1 MLRGSYTARIDD
13 KGRLKIPAGFKRVLD
28 EQYHSQD
35 FFVTSLTGECAWI
48 YPLREWEELEQRL
61 ALLPS
66 MNPTRR
72 KFLDRTNYYGQLQQ
86 GDPQGRVLIHQVLR
100 GSAELL
106 DEVTVLGHLT
116 YLEIW
121 SVERF
126 CRVRLEDQPFA
137 LEDETTL
144 SNLGI

>member
-13 KGRLKIPAGFKRVLD
+13 KGRLKIPAGFRRVLD
-28 EQYHSQD
+28 ERYHSQD
-35 FFVTSLTGECAWI
+35 FFVTSLTGECAWV
-48 YPLREWEELEQRL
+48 YPLPEWEEIEKRL

-72 KFLDRTNYYGQLQQ
+72 RFLDRTNYYGQLQQ
-86 GDPQGRVLIHQVLR
+86 GDPQGRVLIHQALR

-116 YLEIW
+116 YLEVW
-121 SVERF
+121 SAERF
-126 CRVRLEDQPFA
+126 RRVRLADQPFS

>member
-1 MLRGSYTARIDD
+1 MLRGSYTAKMDD

-28 EQYHSQD
+28 EQYQSQD
-35 FFVTSLTGECAWI
+35 FFVTSLHGECAWI
-48 YPLREWEELEQRL
+48 YPLCEWEAIEQRL

-66 MNPTRR
+66 LNPTRR
-72 KFLDRTNYYGQLQQ
+72 KYLDRTNYYGQVQQ
-86 GDPQGRVLIHQVLR
+86 CDPQGRILIHQPLR
-100 GSAELL
+100 GAAELL

-116 YLEIW
+116 YLEVW
-121 SVERF
+121 SIDRF
-126 CRVRLEDQPFA
+126 RARLTAQPFT